1 MKSKFILLKS
11 VIRIKAIGGYTMIGP
26 YRLCIEQ
33 TIELQYERA
42 SLPRQHQCRRRAS
55 VSQNEYVPKFRPS
68 RFPRIRP

>member
-1 MKSKFILLKS
+1 
-11 VIRIKAIGGYTMIGP
+11 MIGP

-68 RFPRIRP
+68 RFLRIRP